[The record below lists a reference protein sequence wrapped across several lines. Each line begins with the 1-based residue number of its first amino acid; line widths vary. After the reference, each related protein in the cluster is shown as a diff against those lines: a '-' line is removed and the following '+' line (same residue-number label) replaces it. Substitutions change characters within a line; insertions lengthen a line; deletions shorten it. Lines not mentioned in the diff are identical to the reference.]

1 MFNLVFLNTYTFTDQ
16 NGRPLEIEDKVNSVS
31 LINKQKWHI
40 ILYNQE
46 QKKYV
51 RRYRLL
57 SFARNLSNK
66 YGEQLLDTA
75 TKRELD
81 ALKTASKKVAHKAAA
96 ATGEFIGNKI
106 RVKIVKVKPMSD
118 VNSRNVEEIIILPE
132 KREEMLNE
140 LRQVS

>member
-1 MFNLVFLNTYTFTDQ
+1 M
-16 NGRPLEIEDKVNSVS
+16 
-31 LINKQKWHI
+31 HI

-81 ALKTASKKVAHKAAA
+81 ALKTASKKVAHKAAT